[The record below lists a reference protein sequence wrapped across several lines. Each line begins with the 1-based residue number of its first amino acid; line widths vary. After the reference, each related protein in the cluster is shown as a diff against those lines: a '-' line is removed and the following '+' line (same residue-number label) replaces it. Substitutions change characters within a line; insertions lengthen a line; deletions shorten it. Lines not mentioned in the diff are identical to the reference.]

1 MITKEDVL
9 QLAALSKLC
18 VSDEEADSLTAQL
31 ESIIEFAR
39 EIQNAGFETDTPL
52 EITHTETLFRKDE
65 IKASI
70 PLEEALSNAPMS
82 EDGFFLVRKRSEHG

>member
-9 QLAALSKLC
+9 KLAALSKLC
-18 VSDEEADSLTAQL
+18 VSDEQADSLTAQHA
-31 ESIIEFAR
+31 SIIEFAR
-39 EIQNAGFETDTPL
+39 EIQNAGFETDKLP
-52 EITHTETLFRKDE
+52 EITHTDTLFRKDE

-70 PLEEALSNAPMS
+70 SLEEALSNAPMS

>member
-39 EIQNAGFETDTPL
+39 EIQNAGFETDKLP

>member
-9 QLAALSKLC
+9 KLAALSKLC

-39 EIQNAGFETDTPL
+39 AVSY
-52 EITHTETLFRKDE
+52 THLTLPT
-65 IKASI
+65 KA
-70 PLEEALSNAPMS
+70 
-82 EDGFFLVRKRSEHG
+82 

>member
-9 QLAALSKLC
+9 KLAALSKLC

-39 EIQNAGFETDTPL
+39 EIQNAGFETDKLP
-52 EITHTETLFRKDE
+52 EITHTETLLRKDE

-70 PLEEALSNAPMS
+70 SLEEALSNAPMS

>member
-9 QLAALSKLC
+9 KLAALSKLC

-31 ESIIEFAR
+31 ENIIEFAR